1 FEPFYSK
8 TPQGTGLGLA
18 IVSNIIE
25 KNDGNIHIESTPN
38 VGTIFKMLFPAVI
51 AEKSEKMT
59 AAVDKNT
66 YIGTERVLF
75 VEDNLEI
82 SRIMER
88 TLKKYGYE
96 VITALNGDEALKK
109 IENFNRKIDIIVT
122 DIIMPGQY
130 SGIQLVEDLRKKM
143 PAVKVLYISGY
154 TADNVIADDENFL
167 SKPFGVKELLGE
179 VRKILEQN

>member
-1 FEPFYSK
+1 MAGCIKPI
-8 TPQGTGLGLA
+8 G
-18 IVSNIIE
+18 
-25 KNDGNIHIESTPN
+25 DIESDDLNPE
-38 VGTIFKMLFPAVI
+38 P
-51 AEKSEKMT
+51 
-59 AAVDKNT
+59 
-66 YIGTERVLF
+66 
-75 VEDNLEI
+75 
-82 SRIMER
+82 SRD
-88 TLKKYGYE
+88 T
-96 VITALNGDEALKK
+96 D
-109 IENFNRKIDIIVT
+109 RKIDIIVT